1 MKVIILGAN
10 GQLGI
15 SFLKNVPNNVEIYSF
30 TKSSL
35 DIRNFKLVDEI
46 VNNIKP
52 DFLINCSAYTNVNL
66 AEVKINLA
74 NEINYQAVKFLA
86 KSSTK
91 YNFNLIHFSTDYVFD
106 GTKKIYLESDL
117 KNPLNQYGIS
127 KSKGE
132 DSIQQFSNNFVIFR
146 VSSLFSPYG
155 SNFVK
160 TILNKIEKNNII
172 EVIDDQLSIPTCAND
187 LTNFVWKK
195 IILQKKNNLNNIF
208 HYCNKSKPLSWY
220 DFAKLIFNNYIKF
233 KNKNSEIT
241 PTSNKY
247 YKQSAIRP
255 KCVNLDT
262 NKLENYFNFTIP
274 KLEQSLYKC
283 IKILVK

>member
-15 SFLKNVPNNVEIYSF
+15 SFLRNVPNNIDVYSF

-46 VNNIKP
+46 INNIKP
-52 DFLINCSAYTNVNL
+52 EFLINCSAYTNVNL
-66 AEVKINLA
+66 AEEKINLA
-74 NEINYQAVKFLA
+74 NEINNQAVKFLA

-91 YNFNLIHFSTDYVFD
+91 NNFNLIHFSTDYVFD
-106 GTKKIYLESDL
+106 GEKKIYLESDL
-117 KNPLNQYGIS
+117 KNPLNQYGKS

-132 DSIQQFSNNFVIFR
+132 DGIQKYSNNFIIFR
-146 VSSLFSPYG
+146 ISSLFSPYG
-155 SNFVK
+155 TNFVK
-160 TILNKIEKNNII
+160 TILDKIEKDSAI
-172 EVIDDQLSIPTCAND
+172 EVINDQLSIPTCAND

-195 IILQKKNNLNNIF
+195 VILQKKNNLNNIF
-208 HYCNKSKPLSWY
+208 HYCNKTKPLSWY
-220 DFAKLIFNNYIKF
+220 NFANLIFKNYNKF
-233 KNKNSEIT
+233 KNKNSKIT
-241 PTSNKY
+241 PTSNKKY
-247 YKQSAIRP
+247 EQSAIRP

-262 NKLENYFNFTIP
+262 NKIENYFNFAIP

-283 IKILVK
+283 IKILVN

>member
-15 SFLKNVPNNVEIYSF
+15 SFLKNIPNNIDIYSF
-30 TKSSL
+30 TKSRL
-35 DIRNFKLVDEI
+35 DVRNFKLVDEI
-46 VNNIKP
+46 ISNIKP
-52 DFLINCSAYTNVNL
+52 EFLINCSAYTNVNL
-66 AEVKINLA
+66 AEEKINLA
-74 NEINYQAVKFLA
+74 NEINNQAVKFLA

-91 YNFNLIHFSTDYVFD
+91 HNFNLIHFSTDYVFD
-106 GTKKIYLESDL
+106 GAKKIYLESDL

-132 DSIQQFSNNFVIFR
+132 DSVKKYSNNFVIFR
-146 VSSLFSPYG
+146 ISSLFSPYG
-155 SNFVK
+155 TNFVK
-160 TILNKIEKNNII
+160 TILNKLEKNNSI

>member
-15 SFLKNVPNNVEIYSF
+15 SFLKNTPNNIDIYSF

-35 DIRNFKLVDEI
+35 DVRNFKLVDEI
-46 VNNIKP
+46 INNIKP
-52 DFLINCSAYTNVNL
+52 EFLINCSAYTNVNL
-66 AEVKINLA
+66 AEEKINLA
-74 NEINYQAVKFLA
+74 NEINYEAVKFLA

-91 YNFNLIHFSTDYVFD
+91 HNFNLIHFSTDYVFD
-106 GTKKIYLESDL
+106 GAKKIYLESDL
-117 KNPLNQYGIS
+117 KNPLNQYGLS

-132 DSIQQFSNNFVIFR
+132 DSIQKYSNNFVIFR

-155 SNFVK
+155 TNFVK
-160 TILNKIEKNNII
+160 TILNKLENNNTI
-172 EVIDDQLSIPTCAND
+172 EVVDDQSSIPTSAND

-195 IILQKKNNLNNIF
+195 VILEKKNNLNNIF

-233 KNKNSEIT
+233 KNKNSEIA
-241 PTSNKY
+241 PTSNKN

-262 NKLENYFNFTIP
+262 NKLENYFNFAIP